1 MRIGN
6 LKYPLLILVA
16 VGLAVASIALDEVR
30 APVHDHNTHSHDAS
44 LTGQPHSPLENKLQQ
59 AVAAETGFEMTNHEA
74 SEGSILMANNQ
85 EHIRELFNAQ
95 SCPAGA
101 PTKEYDV
108 AAIRLNLVLNRW
120 GDRDPEAYMFAL
132 NSQVRAIRAQEAKA
146 NLEDQHFG
154 VNLGVGADPIQ
165 PFTIRANV
173 GDCVRVTFT
182 NELIHPA
189 SFHIHG
195 ADLVLA
201 DTGDPALSTNPA
213 YIAMP
218 GQTVNYEWYL
228 DRNYYGENTHYVHSH
243 GPKSRYLVSHGLF
256 GALIAEPEG
265 SEYFDQRTG
274 QPLCGLSQTGLENC
288 RNSWDAIISPGDG
301 SSDFREFAMFYHEIG
316 NAKFAPVDKDG
327 VPNPS
332 IDPISQS
339 QTQRPGYQLPERS
352 IHAALGRHG

>member
-59 AVAAETGFEMTNHEA
+59 AVAAETG
-74 SEGSILMANNQ
+74 
-85 EHIRELFNAQ
+85 
-95 SCPAGA
+95 
-101 PTKEYDV
+101 
-108 AAIRLNLVLNRW
+108 
-120 GDRDPEAYMFAL
+120 
-132 NSQVRAIRAQEAKA
+132 
-146 NLEDQHFG
+146 LE
-154 VNLGVGADPIQ
+154 
-165 PFTIRANV
+165 
-173 GDCVRVTFT
+173 
-182 NELIHPA
+182 
-189 SFHIHG
+189 S
-195 ADLVLA
+195 
-201 DTGDPALSTNPA
+201 
-213 YIAMP
+213 
-218 GQTVNYEWYL
+218 
-228 DRNYYGENTHYVHSH
+228 
-243 GPKSRYLVSHGLF
+243 
-256 GALIAEPEG
+256 
-265 SEYFDQRTG
+265 
-274 QPLCGLSQTGLENC
+274 C